1 MKLNRAMYSI
11 TLLAGVALMG
21 AHPAFA
27 DVTVVYK
34 MTSRDGSGTQTIR
47 YADKQHVRLNMSG
60 AGNRKMS
67 MMKLG
72 DKVYMINGNTVQDL
86 DQLAQMMAM
95 MGKGAK
101 GNKAKRTDITYE
113 DTGRT
118 ETIAGIQGKVYRFVE
133 RGKKHEIVLADD
145 KDLHAAA
152 LGVVEIAK
160 AMSAMMPADS
170 KNMMRQNAP
179 IKSMAML
186 RLDNN
191 MHLQSIDRKKIQNS
205 LFKLPGKPQQLG
217 GMGALLKGMADKK

>member
-1 MKLNRAMYSI
+1 MKQ
-11 TLLAGVALMG
+11 ALYAFVVIAAIALIG
-21 AHPAFA
+21 AQIAFA
-27 DVTVVYK
+27 DVTVIYK
-34 MTSRDGSGTQTIR
+34 ITSPDGGGSQTIQ
-47 YADKQHVRLNMSG
+47 YMDKQHVRMEMANDA
-60 AGNRKMS
+60 AGSVMT
-67 MMKLG
+67 MMKLD

-101 GNKAKRTDITYE
+101 GSKAKRTDITYE

-133 RGKKHEIVLADD
+133 RGKEHEIVLADD

-160 AMSAMMPADS
+160 AMSVMMPADS

-191 MHLQSIDRKKIQNS
+191 LSLQSIDRKKIQNS
-205 LFKLPGKPQQLG
+205 VFKLPAKPQQLG
-217 GMGALLKGMADKK
+217 GMGALLKGMMDKK

>member
-1 MKLNRAMYSI
+1 MMKQ
-11 TLLAGVALMG
+11 ALCAFMVIAAIAVIG
-21 AHPAFA
+21 AQVAFA

-34 MTSRDGSGTQTIR
+34 ITSPDGSGSQTIQ
-47 YADKQHVRLNMSG
+47 YMDKQHVRMNMDNDA
-60 AGNRKMS
+60 AGSVMT
-67 MMKLG
+67 MMKLD
-72 DKVYMINGNTVQDL
+72 DKVYMINGKTVQDL

-101 GNKAKRTDITYE
+101 GSPDKSPAITYE
-113 DTGRT
+113 DTGKT

-133 RGKKHEIVLADD
+133 RGKQHEIVLADD

-191 MHLQSIDRKKIQNS
+191 MRLQSIDRKKIQNS
-205 LFKLPGKPQQLG
+205 VFKLPAKPQQLG
-217 GMGALLKGMADKK
+217 GMGALLKGMMDKK